1 MHSILL
7 IGQSNMA
14 GRGELSNL
22 PKMDTSRLYVM
33 RNGRYQPLFRPVN
46 PDRSF
51 AGFNLAESFAEKY
64 AKKYGVDVGLIPC
77 ADGGTSLSQW
87 EVGSLLYENAL
98 NHARLASRTSTIVA
112 VLWHQ
117 GEADCANELYP
128 VYQEKFEKILNGF
141 RKELGLENVP
151 FLLGGL
157 GDFLADC
164 VLDEKLKNY
173 AKVNEQLEK
182 IAKENEKV
190 GFVSA
195 TGLTA
200 KADNLHFD
208 TNGLYEFGLRYFEKY
223 EELRDG
229 RSIKESAS
237 ADVIRT
243 EMEKL

>member
-1 MHSILL
+1 M
-7 IGQSNMA
+7 
-14 GRGELSNL
+14 
-22 PKMDTSRLYVM
+22 
-33 RNGRYQPLFRPVN
+33 
-46 PDRSF
+46 
-51 AGFNLAESFAEKY
+51 
-64 AKKYGVDVGLIPC
+64 
-77 ADGGTSLSQW
+77 
-87 EVGSLLYENAL
+87 YENAL

-223 EELRDG
+223 EELRDE